1 MIKHHYEIFITY
13 CNVFRMSTFQIIKLQ
28 LSHMLSKPNLFFVIC
43 TPAILLSIFADYLTI
58 EGFILTPIIL
68 WIAYYVAYV
77 LVAVNTHRLVILGEE
92 NNFYSFKNRSKL
104 VFTYI
109 IITLLITFFVYA
121 PWGIVMLLPVMPF
134 EGSSFGVILG
144 FIFIIVGLVAMFI
157 VYPSFALHLPLASI
171 GKKIPFFKMWKLSKG
186 FKLTIFLQFLI
197 IMIIFAVPAVPIV
210 LYIGV
215 NLITNI
221 FLSILSIYAFALTV
235 SCLSRT
241 FILWQEKTDHKE

>member
-1 MIKHHYEIFITY
+1 
-13 CNVFRMSTFQIIKLQ
+13 MSTFQIIKSQ
-28 LSHMLSKPNLFFVIC
+28 FIHMLSKPNLFFVIC
-43 TPAILLSIFADYLTI
+43 TPAILLSIFADYLATD
-58 EGFILTPIIL
+58 GFILTPIIL
-68 WIAYYVAYV
+68 SFAYYVAYV

-109 IITLLITFFVYA
+109 IYALLITFFIYA
-121 PWGIVMLLPVMPF
+121 PWGIVTFLFVVPS
-134 EGSSFGVILG
+134 ESSSFTLIMG
-144 FIFIIVGLVAMFI
+144 FIFIIVALIANFT

-171 GKKIPFFKMWKLSKG
+171 GKKISFFKMWKLSMG

-197 IMIIFAVPAVPIV
+197 IWIIFAVPAVPIV
-210 LYIGV
+210 LYIGE

-221 FLSILSIYAFALTV
+221 FISILSIYTFALTV

-241 FILWQEKTDHKE
+241 FILWQEKTDYKE